1 MKKYKVIITTTF
13 VQELEIE
20 AKSAGEA
27 QRSAEEY
34 LDGALDSE
42 PSTTIKAKLIK
53 QEENQNGQT

>member
-1 MKKYKVIITTTF
+1 MKKYKVIITT
-13 VQELEIE
+13 LE
-20 AKSAGEA
+20 AKAHSPGEA

-53 QEENQNGQT
+53 